1 MEHSKSKKK
10 FGTDE
15 GAEATESVPKFFPA
29 EKIPEPE
36 VHTRKKKYHTR
47 SFKLEILN
55 KIDNCTVTGGIGAIL
70 RKEGLTSSTVSS
82 WRKQLADGKLE
93 AQTDEV
99 KNAAEKQTILKLLKE
114 NSKLKR
120 ELKKAQIVI
129 DVQKKIS
136 QILDLEKE

>member
-1 MEHSKSKKK
+1 MENSKPIKN
-10 FGTDE
+10 FLPDE
-15 GAEATESVPKFFPA
+15 GAEATESGKKIFPQ
-29 EKIPEPE
+29 EKLPEPE
-36 VHTRKKKYHTR
+36 VLTRKKRYHTR
-47 SFKLEILN
+47 SYKLEVLN
-55 KIDNCTVTGGIGAIL
+55 KIDNCTVNGGIGAIL

>member
-36 VHTRKKKYHTR
+36 VHTRKKRYHTR
-47 SFKLEILN
+47 SYKLEILN
-55 KIDNCTVTGGIGAIL
+55 KIDNCTVNGGIGAIL

-82 WRKQLADGKLE
+82 WRKQLANGKLE
-93 AQTDEV
+93 PDTEKV
-99 KNAAEKQTILKLLKE
+99 TSAADKQTILKLLRE

-120 ELKKAQIVI
+120 ELRKAQVVI

-136 QILDLEKE
+136 EILDPEKE